1 MFNEAK
7 KDKVAKEIYKEIQQ
21 LKDDF
26 DKLITGLQEKN
37 KIQASIREVETKA
50 DDIRIKYK
58 NGQEIS
64 RLKDDVNGIKS
75 ENAQL
80 ESQCNAKGV

>member
-26 DKLITGLQEKN
+26 DTLITGLQEKN
-37 KIQASIREVETKA
+37 KIQAAIREVETKA
-50 DDIRIKYK
+50 EDIRIKYK
-58 NGQEIS
+58 NG
-64 RLKDDVNGIKS
+64 
-75 ENAQL
+75 
-80 ESQCNAKGV
+80 